1 MAKYDQT
8 APAPTAFARA
18 FGAPPRHPQG
28 LRPSRAALTRYRG
41 PSGEERDTRPA
52 RQTAPHQPPRQNSK
66 KWMEGKRQSP
76 RLDRIPLRQAGAR
89 LSGTR
94 AGPRPAKNAGQVAV
108 KPVCGALRAC
118 SHLRRACGVRRADLG
133 VGRSARKEGG
143 KPPLLLALVFQPVSM
158 RKLPAGPPEA
168 HPAAAIPQPAR
179 ARTAR
184 GPTSRSYPRA
194 QPVDNWERRV
204 RNRARR
210 DR

>member
-1 MAKYDQT
+1 MR
-8 APAPTAFARA
+8 APNRAR
-18 FGAPPRHPQG
+18 GTPPGFPR
-28 LRPSRAALTRYRG
+28 LRRPPLPRSRG

-52 RQTAPHQPPRQNSK
+52 RPAAPHQPPRAERQ

-118 SHLRRACGVRRADLG
+118 SHLRRACGVRRAGFG
-133 VGRSARKEGG
+133 VGRSARKEGANRLCCWPWFFILHLCG
-143 KPPLLLALVFQPVSM
+143 
-158 RKLPAGPPEA
+158 KLPAGPPEA

>member
-1 MAKYDQT
+1 MENFARTEPGKGHPSGVP
-8 APAPTAFARA
+8 PAPP
-18 FGAPPRHPQG
+18 APPPLLSWPFGRGTRHP
-28 LRPSRAALTRYRG
+28 PSSTDSAT
-41 PSGEERDTRPA
+41 PT
-52 RQTAPHQPPRQNSK
+52 TPRQNGK
-66 KWMEGKRQSP
+66 KWMKGKRQSP

-143 KPPLLLALVFQPVSM
+143 KPPLLLALVFQPASM